1 MTNLTK
7 EQLLSAKLSAT
18 CFIHLTFMKKIF
30 LSLSVVL
37 SIVLSACGGG
47 GGSTTTEPAQ
57 LQVTDILVGTGATAT
72 AGNTITVHYTGW
84 LYDEKASQYRGKQ
97 FDSSI
102 GKTPFSF
109 KLGVGQVIAGWD
121 QGVVGMKVGGKR
133 SLIIPSALGYGST
146 GAGSAIPPNAALVFE
161 VELLSVQ

>member
-133 SLIIPSALGYGST
+133 TLIIPSALGYGST

>member
-1 MTNLTK
+1 M
-7 EQLLSAKLSAT
+7 SAKLRGHM
-18 CFIHLTFMKKIF
+18 FHLSNFFMKKIF

-47 GGSTTTEPAQ
+47 SSDSTTTAPTQ
-57 LQVTDILVGTGATAT
+57 LQVTDTLIGMGAMAA
-72 AGNTITVHYTGW
+72 AGSTIAVHYTGW
-84 LYDEKASQYRGKQ
+84 LYDDKASQYRGKQ

-109 KLGVGQVIAGWD
+109 KLGAGQVIAGWD

-133 SLIIPSALGYGST
+133 TLIIPSALGYGST

-161 VELLSVQ
+161 VELLAVQ

>member
-1 MTNLTK
+1 MAHLTK

-97 FDSSI
+97 IDSSI

-133 SLIIPSALGYGST
+133 TLIIPSALGYGST

>member
-1 MTNLTK
+1 MFHSTN
-7 EQLLSAKLSAT
+7 
-18 CFIHLTFMKKIF
+18 FPMKKIF
-30 LSLSVVL
+30 LSIFAVL
-37 SIVLSACGGG
+37 SFVLSACGGG
-47 GGSTTTEPAQ
+47 GGSPSTAPTQ
-57 LQVTDILVGTGATAT
+57 LQVTDSLVGTGTAAA

-84 LYDEKASQYRGKQ
+84 LYDETASQYRGKQ
-97 FDSSI
+97 FDSSV

-133 SLIIPSALGYGST
+133 TLIIPSALGYGST
-146 GAGSAIPPNAALVFE
+146 GAGSAIPPNAALVFD

>member
-1 MTNLTK
+1 
-7 EQLLSAKLSAT
+7 
-18 CFIHLTFMKKIF
+18 MKKIF

-47 GGSTTTEPAQ
+47 GGSTTTEPTQ
-57 LQVTDILVGTGATAT
+57 LQVTDTLVGTGATAA

-121 QGVVGMKVGGKR
+121 QGVVAMKVGGKR
-133 SLIIPSALGYGST
+133 TLIIPSALGYGST

-161 VELLSVQ
+161 VELLAVQ

>member
-1 MTNLTK
+1 MFHSTN
-7 EQLLSAKLSAT
+7 
-18 CFIHLTFMKKIF
+18 FPMKKIF
-30 LSLSVVL
+30 LSIFAVL
-37 SIVLSACGGG
+37 SFVLSACGGG
-47 GGSTTTEPAQ
+47 GGSTSTAPTQ
-57 LQVTDILVGTGATAT
+57 LQVTDSLVGTGTAAA

-84 LYDEKASQYRGKQ
+84 LYDETASQYRGKQ
-97 FDSSI
+97 FDSSV

-133 SLIIPSALGYGST
+133 TLIIPSALGYGST
-146 GAGSAIPPNAALVFE
+146 GAGSAIPPNAALVFD

>member
-1 MTNLTK
+1 
-7 EQLLSAKLSAT
+7 
-18 CFIHLTFMKKIF
+18 MKKIF
-30 LSLSVVL
+30 LTLFVVL

-47 GGSTTTEPAQ
+47 GSGSTTTEPTQ
-57 LQVTDILVGTGATAT
+57 LQVTDTLAGTGATAA

-84 LYDEKASQYRGKQ
+84 LYDEKASQNRGKQ

-133 SLIIPSALGYGST
+133 TLIIPSALGYGST

-161 VELLSVQ
+161 VELLAAQ

>member
-133 SLIIPSALGYGST
+133 TLIIPSALGYGST

-161 VELLSVQ
+161 VELLAVQ

>member
-7 EQLLSAKLSAT
+7 EQPLSAKLSVT

-47 GGSTTTEPAQ
+47 GGSTTTEPTQ
-57 LQVTDILVGTGATAT
+57 LQVTDTLVGTGATAA

-109 KLGVGQVIAGWD
+109 KLGAGQVIAGWD
-121 QGVVGMKVGGKR
+121 QGVVAMKVGGKR
-133 SLIIPSALGYGST
+133 TLIIPSALGYGST

-161 VELLSVQ
+161 VELLAVQ

>member
-1 MTNLTK
+1 
-7 EQLLSAKLSAT
+7 
-18 CFIHLTFMKKIF
+18 MKKIL

-47 GGSTTTEPAQ
+47 GSSSSEPTQ
-57 LQVTDILVGTGATAT
+57 LQVTDTLVGTGVTAA

-97 FDSSI
+97 FDSSV
-102 GKTPFSF
+102 GKTPFTF
-109 KLGVGQVIAGWD
+109 KLGIGQVIAGWD

-133 SLIIPSALGYGST
+133 TLIIPSALGYGST
-146 GAGSAIPPNAALVFE
+146 GAGSAIPPNASLVFD

>member
-7 EQLLSAKLSAT
+7 EQLLSAKLRVT

-121 QGVVGMKVGGKR
+121 QGLVGMKVGGKR
-133 SLIIPSALGYGST
+133 TLIIPSALGYGST
-146 GAGSAIPPNAALVFE
+146 GAGSAIPPNAALVFD

>member
-1 MTNLTK
+1 MSTK
-7 EQLLSAKLSAT
+7 LRGCMFHSSN
-18 CFIHLTFMKKIF
+18 FFMKKIF

-37 SIVLSACGGG
+37 SIVLSACGSGSSV
-47 GGSTTTEPAQ
+47 STTTEPTQ
-57 LQVTDILVGTGATAT
+57 LQVTDTLVGTGATAA

-133 SLIIPSALGYGST
+133 TLIIPSALGYGST
-146 GAGSAIPPNAALVFE
+146 GAGSAIPPNAALIFE
-161 VELLSVQ
+161 VELLAVQ

>member
-133 SLIIPSALGYGST
+133 TLIIPSALGYGST
-146 GAGSAIPPNAALVFE
+146 GAGSAIPPNAALVFD